1 MKQCNNAENFANVVC
16 KGLQKKMRREG
27 KVIFREA
34 KKETNISTPK
44 LADVV
49 KYALAKGVHRK
60 HC

>member
-1 MKQCNNAENFANVVC
+1 
-16 KGLQKKMRREG
+16 MRREG

-49 KYALAKGVHRK
+49 KHALAKGVHRK